1 MISLRVK
8 DEDTANVVTS
18 SLPKTVVYDKVKSI
32 YSSTENARLSSNDST
47 SYSLKPS
54 QSELFPN
61 SALMSLPNFEFVA
74 KLADG
79 RFVKGIFPVID
90 VEKTYKENF
99 I

>member
-1 MISLRVK
+1 MQDSQVM
-8 DEDTANVVTS
+8 TVQVT
-18 SLPKTVVYDKVKSI
+18 L
-32 YSSTENARLSSNDST
+32 LSPLN
-47 SYSLKPS
+47 L
-54 QSELFPN
+54 
-61 SALMSLPNFEFVA
+61 SLPNFEFVA